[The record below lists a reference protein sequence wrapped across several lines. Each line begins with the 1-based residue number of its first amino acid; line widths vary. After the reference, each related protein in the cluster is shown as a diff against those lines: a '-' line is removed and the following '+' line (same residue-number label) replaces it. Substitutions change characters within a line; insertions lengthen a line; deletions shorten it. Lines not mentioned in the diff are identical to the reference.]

1 MVTGLFIFRRDLR
14 IVDNVGLMAACA
26 ACSRVYTC
34 FVFTPEQVGT
44 GNRFRSQNAIDFM
57 MESLES
63 LAKEIRGTGGE
74 LIFMH
79 GKNVGVVRELVEALG
94 INAVFFNRDY
104 SPYAVK
110 RDDEIDQWCQSAGIE
125 CHSYADYY
133 LQEPGTILNGS
144 GGFYKKFTP
153 FYRAVLHLPVK
164 KVVKGGIEGVV
175 RRGTRQLASQISYP
189 EALAKYTT
197 SGTVGT
203 VGIVGTVGDVGG
215 RMVIGGLKAALDRLT
230 DGLRGQ
236 SHYDTARDFLKNET
250 TGLSAYI
257 KFGCVSIREVYWAF
271 HRKYGVDFG
280 LIRELI
286 WREFFAHVLYG
297 FPEVLADSYQPKF
310 RRIQWLGDRE
320 HFAKWSRGDT
330 GFPVVDASMRQ
341 LNATGYMHNRGRMI
355 VATFLV
361 KTLLLD
367 WHLGERYFAQKLTD
381 YDPASNNGNWQ
392 GISGT
397 GVDMKPYFRDM
408 NPWIQSAKFDKD
420 CAFIKKWVPELSD
433 VAPRD
438 VHKWAASCEM
448 PKYSG
453 VKYPKPMVD
462 YDAQKV
468 RMLEMYHS
476 AL

>member
-1 MVTGLFIFRRDLR
+1 MVTGLFIFRRDFR

-34 FVFTPEQVGT
+34 FVFTPEQVGA

-57 MESLES
+57 MESLNS
-63 LAKEIRGTGGE
+63 LAKEIRGAGGE

-164 KVVKGGIEGVV
+164 KVVKGGIEGLV

-189 EALAKYTT
+189 EALVKYTT
-197 SGTVGT
+197 SGT

-215 RMVIGGLKAALDRLT
+215 RMVIGGRKAALERLT
-230 DGLRGQ
+230 DGLRAQ
-236 SHYDTARDFLKNET
+236 SHYDSARDFLKNET

-320 HFAKWSRGDT
+320 HFEKWCRGGT

-438 VHKWAASCEM
+438 IHKWTTSCEM

-468 RMLEMYHS
+468 HMLEMYEK
-476 AL
+476 ALK

>member
-1 MVTGLFIFRRDLR
+1 MTTGLFIFRRDLR

-26 ACSRVYTC
+26 ACKRVYTC
-34 FVFTPEQVGT
+34 FIFTPEQVGA
-44 GNRFRSQNAIDFM
+44 GNKFRSQNAVDFM

-63 LAKEIRGTGGE
+63 LAGEIRSVGGE

-79 GKNVGVVRELVEALG
+79 GKNRDVVRELVETLG
-94 INAVFFNRDY
+94 INALFFNRDY

-110 RDDEIDQWCQSAGIE
+110 RDEEIDKWCQSAGIE

-133 LQEPGTILNGS
+133 LHEPGTIHNGT
-144 GGFYKKFTP
+144 GGYYKKFTP
-153 FYRAVLHLPVK
+153 FYRHVLHLPIE
-164 KVVKGGIEGVV
+164 KVAKGGVKGLVKNGSISLK
-175 RRGTRQLASQISYP
+175 TRLSFS
-189 EALAKYTT
+189 EALAKYS
-197 SGTVGT
+197 SGSEGSR
-203 VGIVGTVGDVGG
+203 IVVGG
-215 RMVIGGLKAALDRLT
+215 REAALERLES
-230 DGLRGQ
+230 GLRSQ
-236 SHYDTARDFLKNET
+236 AHYDATRDFLKNET
-250 TGLSAYI
+250 TGLSAHI

-286 WREFFAHVLYG
+286 WREFFAHILYA

-310 RRIQWLGDRE
+310 RRIEWMGE
-320 HFAKWSRGDT
+320 STHFAKWCKGET
-330 GFPVVDASMRQ
+330 GFPVVDACMRQ
-341 LNATGYMHNRGRMI
+341 LNTTGYMHNRGRMI

-397 GVDMKPYFRDM
+397 GVDMKPFFRDM
-408 NPWIQSAKFDKD
+408 NPWIQSAKFDSD
-420 CAFIKKWVPELSD
+420 ATFIKKWVPELSE

-438 VHKWAASCEM
+438 IHKWSTSCDLS
-448 PKYSG
+448 KYTD
-453 VKYPKPMVD
+453 VKYPKPLVD
-462 YDAQKV
+462 YDTQKIK
-468 RMLEMYHS
+468 MLEMYEK

>member
-1 MVTGLFIFRRDLR
+1 MTTGLFIFRRDLR

-34 FVFTPEQVGT
+34 FIFTPEQVGA
-44 GNRFRSQNAIDFM
+44 GNKFRSQNAVDFM

-63 LAKEIRGTGGE
+63 LAAEIRGVGGE

-104 SPYAVK
+104 SPYALK
-110 RDDEIDQWCQSAGIE
+110 RDDEIDKWCQSASIE

-133 LQEPGTILNGS
+133 LQEPGTVLNGS

-164 KVVKGGIEGVV
+164 KVVKGGVDRLV
-175 RRGTRQLASQISYP
+175 RRGTRQFAAQISYP
-189 EALAKYTT
+189 EAFAKYG
-197 SGTVGT
+197 SGTAGT
-203 VGIVGTVGDVGG
+203 RLVVGG
-215 RMVIGGLKAALDRLT
+215 RKAALERLNA
-230 DGLRGQ
+230 GLKTQ
-236 SHYDTARDFLKNET
+236 SQYDATRDFLKNET
-250 TGLSAYI
+250 TGLSAHI

-271 HRKYGVDFG
+271 HDKYGIDFG

-297 FPEVLADSYQPKF
+297 FPEVLVDSYQPKF
-310 RRIQWLGDRE
+310 RRIKWSHSAD
-320 HFAKWSRGDT
+320 HFAKWCKGET

-341 LNATGYMHNRGRMI
+341 LNASGYMHNRGRMI

-367 WHLGERYFAQKLTD
+367 WHVGERYFAQKLTD

-420 CAFIKKWVPELSD
+420 GEFVKKWVPELSD
-433 VAPRD
+433 VDPRD
-438 VHKWAASCEM
+438 VHKWATSCKL

-462 YDAQKV
+462 YDAQKIK
-468 RMLEMYHS
+468 MLEMYEK

>member
-1 MVTGLFIFRRDLR
+1 MTTGLFIFRRDLR

-26 ACSRVYTC
+26 RCSRVYTC
-34 FVFTPEQVGT
+34 FIFTPEQVGA
-44 GNRFRSQNAIDFM
+44 GNKFRSQNAVDFM
-57 MESLES
+57 MESLGS
-63 LAKEIRGTGGE
+63 LAAEIRAAGGE

-79 GKNVGVVRELVEALG
+79 GKNKGVVRELVETLG

-104 SPYAVK
+104 SPYAMK
-110 RDDEIDQWCQSAGIE
+110 RDEEIDKWCQSAGIE
-125 CHSYADYY
+125 CHSYSDYY
-133 LQEPGTILNGS
+133 LYEPGTVTNGS
-144 GGFYKKFTP
+144 GGYYKKFTP
-153 FYRAVLHLPVK
+153 FYRHVLHLPVE
-164 KVVKGGIEGVV
+164 KVAKGGVKGLVKGGSSSLVS
-175 RRGTRQLASQISYP
+175 RLSLP
-189 EALAKYTT
+189 EALAKYS
-197 SGTVGT
+197 SGTVSSRL
-203 VGIVGTVGDVGG
+203 VVGG
-215 RMVIGGLKAALDRLT
+215 REAALERLEA
-230 DGLRGQ
+230 GVRSQ
-236 SHYDTARDFLKNET
+236 SHYDATRDFLKNET
-250 TGLSAYI
+250 TGLSAHI

-286 WREFFAHVLYG
+286 WREFFAHILYA
-297 FPEVLADSYQPKF
+297 FPEVLSDSYQPKF
-310 RRIQWLGDRE
+310 RRIQWLGKDD
-320 HFAKWSRGDT
+320 HFAKWCRGNT
-330 GFPVVDASMRQ
+330 GFPVVDACMRQ
-341 LNATGYMHNRGRMI
+341 LNTTGYMHNRGRMI

-420 CAFIKKWVPELSD
+420 GEFIKKWVPELSD
-433 VAPRD
+433 VEARD
-438 VHKWAASCEM
+438 IHKWATSCEM
-448 PKYSG
+448 PKYASI
-453 VKYPKPMVD
+453 KYPKPMVD

-468 RMLEMYHS
+468 RMLAMYEK